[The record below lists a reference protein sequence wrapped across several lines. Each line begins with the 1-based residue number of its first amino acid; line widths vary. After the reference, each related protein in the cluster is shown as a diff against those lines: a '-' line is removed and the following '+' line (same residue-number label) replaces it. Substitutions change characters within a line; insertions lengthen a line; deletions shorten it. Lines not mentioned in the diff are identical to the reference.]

1 MSTAPVK
8 KTRHRTMSM
17 EQRLVCEFFEAHPNS
32 TRPQCKA
39 KLGSDQKAVSR
50 KVDALVASGH
60 LVATSEGKTPT
71 FSWTGKEFPH
81 SDGYK
86 ANQKWLAAKMR
97 ADERASGRAIALDL
111 VAASMHAMV
120 MTGRAAA

>member
-1 MSTAPVK
+1 VSTKAK

-39 KLGSDQKAVSR
+39 KLGSDQKAISR
-50 KVDALVASGH
+50 KVDALVAAGY
-60 LVATSEGKTPT
+60 LVATSEGKIPT
-71 FSWTGKEFPH
+71 FSWNGKKYPH
-81 SDGYK
+81 SDEYK
-86 ANQKWLAAKMR
+86 ASQKWIEAKMR
-97 ADERASGRAIALDL
+97 AAERGANLAITLDL

-120 MTGRAAA
+120 SVGRATA